1 MIKENGLFRSVI
13 INSYNKVVSFSPPKS
28 IKFEDFVLTNNE
40 NNDDNNIVAQ
50 EFVEG
55 TMINVFWDELTSD
68 WEISTRSNVG
78 GNTSFY
84 KTNKMKSFRRMFDE
98 ACELSDLDIKLLNP
112 NLSYS
117 FVLQHPENR
126 IVVHFKTPALYLV
139 EVYVITTTESNYI
152 TVNPLKMEEICEMDI
167 WKNTRVK
174 FPQVYTEW
182 NSDNNNNNNSKNY
195 DELKNKYASMETPYD
210 VLGFILK
217 NTHTNSRTKYRNPV
231 YEIVRKMRGNQPNLH
246 YQYLI
251 LRKTGDVS
259 NFLTYYP
266 EYTEDLS
273 FYRECLH
280 KFTKRLYNNYVS
292 CYIKKEKEL
301 KEFPENYKTHMF
313 HIHQLFVDIFKPK
326 KLCISLTIVI
336 EYVNNL
342 SVPLQMYSV
351 NYDLRKNM
359 YD

>member
-1 MIKENGLFRSVI
+1 MN
-13 INSYNKVVSFSPPKS
+13 
-28 IKFEDFVLTNNE
+28 
-40 NNDDNNIVAQ
+40 Q
-50 EFVEG
+50 
-55 TMINVFWDELTSD
+55 
-68 WEISTRSNVG
+68 
-78 GNTSFY
+78 
-84 KTNKMKSFRRMFDE
+84 
-98 ACELSDLDIKLLNP
+98 
-112 NLSYS
+112 
-117 FVLQHPENR
+117 Q
-126 IVVHFKTPALYLV
+126 
-139 EVYVITTTESNYI
+139 
-152 TVNPLKMEEICEMDI
+152 
-167 WKNTRVK
+167 
-174 FPQVYTEW
+174 
-182 NSDNNNNNNSKNY
+182 
-195 DELKNKYASMETPYD
+195 
-210 VLGFILK
+210 
-217 NTHTNSRTKYRNPV
+217 
-231 YEIVRKMRGNQPNLH
+231 KMRGNQPNLH
-246 YQYLI
+246 YQYLV

-266 EYTEDLS
+266 EYNEDLS

-351 NYDLRKNM
+351 NYDLRKNI